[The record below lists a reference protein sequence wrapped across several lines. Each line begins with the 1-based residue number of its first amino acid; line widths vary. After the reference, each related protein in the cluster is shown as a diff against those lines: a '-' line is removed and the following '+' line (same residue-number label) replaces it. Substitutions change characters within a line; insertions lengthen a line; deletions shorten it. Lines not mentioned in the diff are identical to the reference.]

1 MSVAERKT
9 VRFVYVISDNVS
21 RELPLPSS
29 ISGQIINREYE
40 STGITLDGNEHTD
53 YMLKGIHEYEL
64 TWNLS
69 AYWLSIIESMHHN
82 GIVTMRVYDEYFGT
96 YNSSDSTR
104 WYESQFKVT
113 DLQKQLLAQRT
124 AGQPTTF
131 STAVSGSSVWSVSL
145 TLREVARTDG

>member
-9 VRFVYVISDNVS
+9 VRFVYVISDSVS
-21 RELPLPSS
+21 KELPLPRT
-29 ISGQIINREYE
+29 ISGQIVNREYE

-64 TWNLS
+64 SWNLS
-69 AYWLSIIESMHHN
+69 AYWLSVIESMHHN
-82 GIVTMRVYDEYFGT
+82 GIVKMRVYDEYFGT

-124 AGQPTTF
+124 TGQPVAY
-131 STAVSGSSVWSVSL
+131 STAVSGSSVWDVSL
-145 TLREVARTDG
+145 TLREVARNDG

>member
-9 VRFVYVISDNVS
+9 VRFVYVISDSVTK
-21 RELPLPSS
+21 ELPLPRT

-53 YMLKGIHEYEL
+53 YMLKGIHEYDL
-64 TWNLS
+64 SWNLS

-82 GIVTMRVYDEYFGT
+82 GIVKMRVYDEYFGT

-113 DLQKQLLAQRT
+113 DFQEQLLAQRT
-124 AGQPTTF
+124 TGQPVAY
-131 STAVSGSSVWSVSL
+131 STAVSGSSVWDVSL
-145 TLREVARTDG
+145 TLREVARNDG

>member
-9 VRFVYVISDNVS
+9 VRFVYVISDSVS
-21 RELPLPSS
+21 KELPLPRT

-64 TWNLS
+64 SWNLS
-69 AYWLSIIESMHHN
+69 AYWLSIIESMHHS

-124 AGQPTTF
+124 TGQPVAY
-131 STAVSGSSVWSVSL
+131 STAVSSSSVWDVSL
-145 TLREVARTDG
+145 TLREVARNDG

>member
-9 VRFVYVISDNVS
+9 VRFVYVISDSVTK
-21 RELPLPSS
+21 ELPLPRT

-53 YMLKGIHEYEL
+53 YMLKGIHEYDL
-64 TWNLS
+64 SWNLS

-82 GIVTMRVYDEYFGT
+82 GIVKMRVYDEYFGT

-113 DLQKQLLAQRT
+113 DFQKQLLAQRT
-124 AGQPTTF
+124 TGQPVAY
-131 STAVSGSSVWSVSL
+131 STAVSGSSVWDVSL
-145 TLREVARTDG
+145 TLREVARNDG

>member
-9 VRFVYVISDNVS
+9 VRFVYVISDSVS
-21 RELPLPSS
+21 RELPLPRT

-53 YMLKGIHEYEL
+53 YMLKGIHEYDL
-64 TWNLS
+64 SWNLS

-82 GIVTMRVYDEYFGT
+82 GIVKMRVYDEYFGT

-113 DLQKQLLAQRT
+113 DFQEQLLAQRT
-124 AGQPTTF
+124 TGQPVAY
-131 STAVSGSSVWSVSL
+131 STAVSGSSVWDVSL
-145 TLREVARTDG
+145 TLREVARNDG

>member
-9 VRFVYVISDNVS
+9 VRFVYVISDSVS
-21 RELPLPSS
+21 KELPLPRT

-53 YMLKGIHEYEL
+53 YMLKGIHEYDL
-64 TWNLS
+64 SWNLS
-69 AYWLSIIESMHHN
+69 AYWLSVIESMHHS
-82 GIVTMRVYDEYFGT
+82 GIVTMRIYDEYFGT

-124 AGQPTTF
+124 TGQPVAY
-131 STAVSGSSVWSVSL
+131 STAVSSSSVWDVSL
-145 TLREVARTDG
+145 TLREVARNDG